1 MDRNISDLQ
10 SRAQVDANS
19 EINETDRSNGTDEV
33 ETAATR
39 DRRRAL
45 DMQQEE
51 IRVKMQAIEAEKKT
65 VEVEKMRAEVKR
77 MAVETEFRIDELQRT
92 KSYTR
97 STGQEYS
104 QDGKFQ

>member
-1 MDRNISDLQ
+1 
-10 SRAQVDANS
+10 
-19 EINETDRSNGTDEV
+19 
-33 ETAATR
+33 
-39 DRRRAL
+39 
-45 DMQQEE
+45 
-51 IRVKMQAIEAEKKT
+51 
-65 VEVEKMRAEVKR
+65 MRAEIARMTIENRR

>member
-1 MDRNISDLQ
+1 
-10 SRAQVDANS
+10 
-19 EINETDRSNGTDEV
+19 
-33 ETAATR
+33 
-39 DRRRAL
+39 
-45 DMQQEE
+45 MQQEE